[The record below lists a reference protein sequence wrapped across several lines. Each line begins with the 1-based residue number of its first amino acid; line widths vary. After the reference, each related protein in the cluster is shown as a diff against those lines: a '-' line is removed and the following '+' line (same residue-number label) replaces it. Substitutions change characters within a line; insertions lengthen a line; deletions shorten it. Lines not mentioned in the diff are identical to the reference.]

1 MYNQFLV
8 FLIYKFKVVIMNKK
22 FLSAVLFGALMV
34 TSTGTFVSCKDYDD
48 DIDQINNK
56 LSGVEATI
64 ADLQKKIGD
73 GAYVKSITQAADGFT
88 VTMSDGSSTTI
99 TGIKG
104 DAGQDGKDG
113 AEWTIV
119 DGYWACNGEK
129 TDVKAVGTDGKD
141 GQKEVEKRADGWYLW
156 NGTDYEKVT
165 VDAPAT
171 AGVPYYQIDPK
182 DENYAI
188 MYIYDATGKNEQ
200 AIRLPLNEGLV
211 QLYVRNYISALDI
224 NFAKAKSDIKWDG
237 KKAAPKKGEYIITQS
252 FDSLMVQVN
261 PTNYDLA
268 SIKELSL
275 MTSQNVKVP
284 VTLSAPVAFKG
295 ILSEATSRAVS
306 EGGLYKIAVTPD
318 AITEENVKLYGNTN
332 SYAKPYVSLV
342 ANDKVRSTYET
353 AFSLNEVK
361 TSQTLKFGIYD
372 ENGSFINGSFTGNIK
387 TKAEEPLTIVTDV
400 PKYLYDAYLTVADD
414 YKADSIRYGLVTDK
428 TMTIQS
434 NEKAQGYIKFIVHYM
449 DTYGT
454 VYPTEAQIKAENE
467 PYVWVWFGEEYE
479 DETISSIA
487 STSHTAIAYDAKNP
501 DAQSMLVDFSKYFEG
516 MSASDRILWNSDN
529 GANFSWRNNS
539 VVNVKWTYTDRNG
552 RTQEKIVS
560 DLIEYYQ
567 MADKDGKLLGKF
579 NINYYNFTAED
590 KAKFAKLFVK
600 FKQNYGSQLFEFGN
614 GQLVFSINI
623 TDNDKKV
630 NQTIEIPFE
639 IKNPTADEQKKHY
652 SFNSHYYS
660 NGVFS
665 VIDATEV
672 DMNQMITAD
681 ADCGMDFSDMKVA
694 EDSKGYINISNSSI
708 VNLTSEG
715 KKGTAYSVEGIV
727 LKYLNRPIELD
738 AVKVKFV
745 TSKEFSITA
754 ANAPSFQS
762 GKVESKTI
770 LYKKEATDKDKK
782 ESFYKVVDALGEFV
796 DVANVQSIKIVEFVS
811 PKNGEG
817 QDLLNTPTIATDGS
831 YTMTVKSTGAKATV
845 DSTVTIKVQA
855 EVNGKTY
862 DGEVTVTIKK
872 FPTAE

>member
-1 MYNQFLV
+1 
-8 FLIYKFKVVIMNKK
+8 MNKK
-22 FLSAVLFGALMV
+22 FLSAVLFGALMA

-56 LSGVEATI
+56 LSSVEATI

-88 VTMSDGSSTTI
+88 VTMSDGSTTTI

-211 QLYVRNYISALDI
+211 QLYVRNNISYLNI

-318 AITEENVKLYGNTN
+318 AITEENVKLYSRTN
-332 SYAKPYVSLV
+332 SYDKPYVSLV

-353 AFSLNEVK
+353 AFSLNEIK
-361 TSQTLKFGIYD
+361 TSQFLQFGIYN
-372 ENGSFINGSFTGNIK
+372 ENGSFVTNNIK
-387 TKAEEPLTIVTDV
+387 TKAEEPLTIVTNS
-400 PKYLYDAYLTVADD
+400 PEYLYDAYLTVADD

-434 NEKAQGYIKFIVHYM
+434 NEKAQGGIKFIVHYM

-529 GANFSWRNNS
+529 GARFSWLNNS
-539 VVNVKWTYTDRNG
+539 TVYVKWTYTDRNG
-552 RTQEKIVS
+552 RTQIQNVS

-579 NINYYNFTAED
+579 NNNSYNCTAED

-600 FKQNYGSQLFEFGN
+600 FTQNYGNQLSEFGN

-623 TDNDKKV
+623 IDNDKKV
-630 NQTIEIPFE
+630 NQIIEIPFE

-672 DMNQMITAD
+672 DMRQMITAD
-681 ADCGMDFSDMKVA
+681 ADCNMYFGDMKVA
-694 EDSKGYINISNSSI
+694 EDSEDYIKINNYA
-708 VNLTSEG
+708 VQLTNKG

-727 LKYLNRPIELD
+727 LNYLNRPIELD

-770 LYKKEATDKDKK
+770 LYQEKATDKDKK

-796 DVANVQSIKIVEFVS
+796 DAANVQSIKIVKFVS

-817 QDLLNTPTIATDGS
+817 QNLLNTPTIDDDS
-831 YTMTVKSTGAKATV
+831 YTMTVTSTGAKATV

>member
-1 MYNQFLV
+1 
-8 FLIYKFKVVIMNKK
+8 MNKK
-22 FLSAVLFGALMV
+22 FLSAVLFGALMA

-56 LSGVEATI
+56 LSSVEATI

-88 VTMSDGSSTTI
+88 VTMSDGSTTTI

-211 QLYVRNYISALDI
+211 QLYVRNNISYLNI

-318 AITEENVKLYGNTN
+318 AITEENVKLYSRTN
-332 SYAKPYVSLV
+332 SYDKPYVSLV

-353 AFSLNEVK
+353 AFSLNEIK
-361 TSQTLKFGIYD
+361 TSQFLQFGIYN
-372 ENGSFINGSFTGNIK
+372 ENGSFVTNNIK
-387 TKAEEPLTIVTDV
+387 TKAEEPLTIVTNS
-400 PKYLYDAYLTVADD
+400 PEYLYDAYLTVADD

-434 NEKAQGYIKFIVHYM
+434 NEKAQGGIKFIVHYM

-529 GANFSWRNNS
+529 GARFSWLNNS
-539 VVNVKWTYTDRNG
+539 TVYVKWTYTDRNG
-552 RTQEKIVS
+552 RTQKQNVS

-579 NINYYNFTAED
+579 NNNSYNCTAED

-600 FKQNYGSQLFEFGN
+600 FTQNYGNQLFEFGN

-623 TDNDKKV
+623 IDNDKKV
-630 NQTIEIPFE
+630 NQIIEIPFE

-672 DMNQMITAD
+672 DMRQMITAD
-681 ADCGMDFSDMKVA
+681 ADCNMYFGDMKVA
-694 EDSKGYINISNSSI
+694 EDSEDYIKINNYA
-708 VNLTSEG
+708 VQLTNKG

-727 LKYLNRPIELD
+727 LNYLNRPIELD

-770 LYKKEATDKDKK
+770 LYQEKATDKDKK

-796 DVANVQSIKIVEFVS
+796 DAANVQSIKIVKFVS

-817 QDLLNTPTIATDGS
+817 QNLLNTPTIDDDS
-831 YTMTVKSTGAKATV
+831 YTMTVTSTGAKATV

>member
-1 MYNQFLV
+1 
-8 FLIYKFKVVIMNKK
+8 
-22 FLSAVLFGALMV
+22 
-34 TSTGTFVSCKDYDD
+34 
-48 DIDQINNK
+48 
-56 LSGVEATI
+56 
-64 ADLQKKIGD
+64 
-73 GAYVKSITQAADGFT
+73 
-88 VTMSDGSSTTI
+88 MSDGSSTTI

-579 NINYYNFTAED
+579 NNNYYNFTAED

>member
-1 MYNQFLV
+1 
-8 FLIYKFKVVIMNKK
+8 MNKK

-372 ENGSFINGSFTGNIK
+372 ENGSFINGSFINGSFTGNIK

-579 NINYYNFTAED
+579 NNNYYNFTAED

>member
-1 MYNQFLV
+1 
-8 FLIYKFKVVIMNKK
+8 MNKK
-22 FLSAVLFGALMV
+22 FLSAVLFGALMA

-56 LSGVEATI
+56 LSSVEATI

-88 VTMSDGSSTTI
+88 VTMSDGSTTTI

-211 QLYVRNYISALDI
+211 QLYVRNNISYLNI

-318 AITEENVKLYGNTN
+318 AITEENVKLYSKTN
-332 SYAKPYVSLV
+332 SYDKPYVSLV

-353 AFSLNEVK
+353 AFSLNEIK
-361 TSQTLKFGIYD
+361 TSQFLQFGIYN
-372 ENGSFINGSFTGNIK
+372 ENGSFVKNNIK
-387 TKAEEPLTIVTDV
+387 TKAEEPLTIVTNS
-400 PKYLYDAYLTVADD
+400 PEYLYDAYLTVADD

-434 NEKAQGYIKFIVHYM
+434 NEKAQGGIKFIVHYM

-529 GANFSWRNNS
+529 GARFSWLNDS
-539 VVNVKWTYTDRNG
+539 TVYVEWTYTDRNG
-552 RTQEKIVS
+552 RTKKQNVS

-579 NINYYNFTAED
+579 NNNSYNCTAED

-600 FKQNYGSQLFEFGN
+600 FTQNYGNQLSEFGN

-630 NQTIEIPFE
+630 NQIIEIPFE

-672 DMNQMITAD
+672 DMRQMITAD
-681 ADCGMDFSDMKVA
+681 ADCNMYFGDMKVA
-694 EDSKGYINISNSSI
+694 EDSEDYIKINNYA
-708 VNLTSEG
+708 VQLTNKG

-727 LKYLNRPIELD
+727 LNYLNRPIELD

-770 LYKKEATDKDKK
+770 LYQEKATDKDKK

-796 DVANVQSIKIVEFVS
+796 DAANVQSIKIVKFVS

-817 QDLLNTPTIATDGS
+817 QNLLNTPTIDDDS
-831 YTMTVKSTGAKATV
+831 YTMTVTSTGAKATV

>member
-1 MYNQFLV
+1 
-8 FLIYKFKVVIMNKK
+8 
-22 FLSAVLFGALMV
+22 
-34 TSTGTFVSCKDYDD
+34 
-48 DIDQINNK
+48 
-56 LSGVEATI
+56 
-64 ADLQKKIGD
+64 
-73 GAYVKSITQAADGFT
+73 
-88 VTMSDGSSTTI
+88 
-99 TGIKG
+99 
-104 DAGQDGKDG
+104 
-113 AEWTIV
+113 
-119 DGYWACNGEK
+119 
-129 TDVKAVGTDGKD
+129 
-141 GQKEVEKRADGWYLW
+141 
-156 NGTDYEKVT
+156 
-165 VDAPAT
+165 
-171 AGVPYYQIDPK
+171 
-182 DENYAI
+182 
-188 MYIYDATGKNEQ
+188 
-200 AIRLPLNEGLV
+200 
-211 QLYVRNYISALDI
+211 
-224 NFAKAKSDIKWDG
+224 
-237 KKAAPKKGEYIITQS
+237 
-252 FDSLMVQVN
+252 MVQVN

-579 NINYYNFTAED
+579 NNNYYNFTAED

>member
-1 MYNQFLV
+1 
-8 FLIYKFKVVIMNKK
+8 MNKK

-88 VTMSDGSSTTI
+88 VTMIDGSSTTI

-372 ENGSFINGSFTGNIK
+372 ENGFFINGSFTGNIK

-579 NINYYNFTAED
+579 NNNYYNFTAED

>member
-1 MYNQFLV
+1 
-8 FLIYKFKVVIMNKK
+8 MNKK
-22 FLSAVLFGALMV
+22 FLSAVLFGALMA

-56 LSGVEATI
+56 LSSVEATI

-88 VTMSDGSSTTI
+88 VTMSDGSTTTI

-211 QLYVRNYISALDI
+211 QLYVRNNISYLNI

-318 AITEENVKLYGNTN
+318 AITEENVKLYSRTN
-332 SYAKPYVSLV
+332 SYDKPYVSLV

-353 AFSLNEVK
+353 AFSLNEIK
-361 TSQTLKFGIYD
+361 TSQFLQFGIYN
-372 ENGSFINGSFTGNIK
+372 ENGSFVTNNIK
-387 TKAEEPLTIVTDV
+387 TKAEEPLTIVTNS
-400 PKYLYDAYLTVADD
+400 PEYLYDAYLTVADD

-434 NEKAQGYIKFIVHYM
+434 NEKAQGGIKFIVHYM

-529 GANFSWRNNS
+529 GARFSWLNNS
-539 VVNVKWTYTDRNG
+539 TVYVKWTYTDRNG
-552 RTQEKIVS
+552 RTQKQNVS

-579 NINYYNFTAED
+579 NNNSYNCTAED

-600 FKQNYGSQLFEFGN
+600 FTQNYGNQLSEFGN

-623 TDNDKKV
+623 IDNDKKV
-630 NQTIEIPFE
+630 NQIIEIPFE

-672 DMNQMITAD
+672 DMRQMITAD
-681 ADCGMDFSDMKVA
+681 ADCNMYFGDMKVA
-694 EDSKGYINISNSSI
+694 EDSEDYIKINNYA
-708 VNLTSEG
+708 VQLTNKG

-727 LKYLNRPIELD
+727 LNYLNRPIELD

-770 LYKKEATDKDKK
+770 LYQEKATDKDKK

-796 DVANVQSIKIVEFVS
+796 DAANVQSIKIVKFVS

-817 QDLLNTPTIATDGS
+817 QNLLNTPTIDDDS
-831 YTMTVKSTGAKATV
+831 YTMTVTSTGAKATV

>member
-1 MYNQFLV
+1 
-8 FLIYKFKVVIMNKK
+8 
-22 FLSAVLFGALMV
+22 MV

-372 ENGSFINGSFTGNIK
+372 ENGSFTGNIK

-579 NINYYNFTAED
+579 NNNYYNFTAED

>member
-1 MYNQFLV
+1 
-8 FLIYKFKVVIMNKK
+8 MNKK

-579 NINYYNFTAED
+579 NNNYYNFTAED

-681 ADCGMDFSDMKVA
+681 ADCDMDFSDMKVA

>member
-1 MYNQFLV
+1 
-8 FLIYKFKVVIMNKK
+8 MNKK

-342 ANDKVRSTYET
+342 ANDKVRSTYKT

-579 NINYYNFTAED
+579 NNNYYNFTAED

>member
-1 MYNQFLV
+1 
-8 FLIYKFKVVIMNKK
+8 MNKK
-22 FLSAVLFGALMV
+22 FLSAVLFGALMA

-56 LSGVEATI
+56 LSSVETTI

-88 VTMSDGSSTTI
+88 VTMSDGSTTTI

-211 QLYVRNYISALDI
+211 QLYVRNNISCLNI

-318 AITEENVKLYGNTN
+318 AITEENVKLYSKTN
-332 SYAKPYVSLV
+332 SYDKPYVSLV

-353 AFSLNEVK
+353 AFSLNEIK
-361 TSQTLKFGIYD
+361 TSQFLQFGIYN
-372 ENGSFINGSFTGNIK
+372 ENGSFVKNNIK
-387 TKAEEPLTIVTDV
+387 TKAEEPLTIVTNS
-400 PKYLYDAYLTVADD
+400 PEYLYDAYLTVADD

-434 NEKAQGYIKFIVHYM
+434 NEKAQGGIKFIVHYM

-479 DETISSIA
+479 TTISSIA

-529 GANFSWRNNS
+529 GARFSWLNNS
-539 VVNVKWTYTDRNG
+539 TVYVEWTYTDRNG
-552 RTQEKIVS
+552 RIQKQNVS

-579 NINYYNFTAED
+579 NNNSYNCTAED

-600 FKQNYGSQLFEFGN
+600 FTQNYGNQLSEFGN

-630 NQTIEIPFE
+630 NQIIEIPFE

-672 DMNQMITAD
+672 DMRQMITAD
-681 ADCGMDFSDMKVA
+681 ADCNMYFGDMKVA
-694 EDSKGYINISNSSI
+694 EDSEDYIKINNYA
-708 VNLTSEG
+708 VQLTNKG

-727 LKYLNRPIELD
+727 LNYLNRPIELD

-770 LYKKEATDKDKK
+770 LYQEKATDKDKK

-796 DVANVQSIKIVEFVS
+796 DAANVQSIKIVKFVS

-817 QDLLNTPTIATDGS
+817 QNLLNTPTIDDDS
-831 YTMTVKSTGAKATV
+831 YTMTVTSTGAKATV

>member
-1 MYNQFLV
+1 
-8 FLIYKFKVVIMNKK
+8 MNKK

-516 MSASDRILWNSDN
+516 MSANDRILWNSDN

-579 NINYYNFTAED
+579 NNNYYNFTAED

>member
-1 MYNQFLV
+1 
-8 FLIYKFKVVIMNKK
+8 MNKK

-372 ENGSFINGSFTGNIK
+372 ENGSFINGSLTGNIK

-579 NINYYNFTAED
+579 NNNYYNFTAED

>member
-8 FLIYKFKVVIMNKK
+8 FLIYKFKVFIMNKK

-372 ENGSFINGSFTGNIK
+372 ENGSFTGNIK

-579 NINYYNFTAED
+579 NNNYYNFTAED

>member
-1 MYNQFLV
+1 
-8 FLIYKFKVVIMNKK
+8 MNKK
-22 FLSAVLFGALMV
+22 FLSAVLFGALMA

-56 LSGVEATI
+56 LSSVETTI

-88 VTMSDGSSTTI
+88 VTMSDGSTTTI

-211 QLYVRNYISALDI
+211 QLYVRNNISYLNI

-318 AITEENVKLYGNTN
+318 AITEENVKLYSKTN
-332 SYAKPYVSLV
+332 SYDKPYVSLV

-353 AFSLNEVK
+353 AFSLNEIK
-361 TSQTLKFGIYD
+361 TSQFLQFGIYN
-372 ENGSFINGSFTGNIK
+372 ENGSFVKNNIK
-387 TKAEEPLTIVTDV
+387 TKAEEPLTIVTNS
-400 PKYLYDAYLTVADD
+400 PEYLYDAYLTVADD

-434 NEKAQGYIKFIVHYM
+434 NEKAQGGIKFIVHYM

-529 GANFSWRNNS
+529 GARFSWLNNS
-539 VVNVKWTYTDRNG
+539 TVYVEWTYTDRNG
-552 RTQEKIVS
+552 RTQKQNVS

-579 NINYYNFTAED
+579 NNNSYNCTAED

-600 FKQNYGSQLFEFGN
+600 FTQNYGNQLSEFGN

-623 TDNDKKV
+623 KDNDKKV
-630 NQTIEIPFE
+630 NQIIEIPFE

-672 DMNQMITAD
+672 DMRQMITAD
-681 ADCGMDFSDMKVA
+681 ADCNMYFGDMKVA
-694 EDSKGYINISNSSI
+694 EDSEDYIKINNYA
-708 VNLTSEG
+708 VQLTNKG

-727 LKYLNRPIELD
+727 LNYLNRPIELD

-770 LYKKEATDKDKK
+770 LYQEKATDKDKK

-796 DVANVQSIKIVEFVS
+796 DAANVQSIKIVKFVS

-817 QDLLNTPTIATDGS
+817 QNLLNTPTIDDDS
-831 YTMTVKSTGAKATV
+831 YTMTVTSTGAKATV

>member
-1 MYNQFLV
+1 M
-8 FLIYKFKVVIMNKK
+8 
-22 FLSAVLFGALMV
+22 AP
-34 TSTGTFVSCKDYDD
+34 
-48 DIDQINNK
+48 
-56 LSGVEATI
+56 
-64 ADLQKKIGD
+64 
-73 GAYVKSITQAADGFT
+73 
-88 VTMSDGSSTTI
+88 
-99 TGIKG
+99 
-104 DAGQDGKDG
+104 
-113 AEWTIV
+113 
-119 DGYWACNGEK
+119 
-129 TDVKAVGTDGKD
+129 
-141 GQKEVEKRADGWYLW
+141 
-156 NGTDYEKVT
+156 DYEKVT

-579 NINYYNFTAED
+579 NNNYYNFTAED

>member
-1 MYNQFLV
+1 
-8 FLIYKFKVVIMNKK
+8 MNKK

-372 ENGSFINGSFTGNIK
+372 ENGSFINGSFTGNMK

-579 NINYYNFTAED
+579 NNNYYNFTAED

>member
-1 MYNQFLV
+1 M
-8 FLIYKFKVVIMNKK
+8 
-22 FLSAVLFGALMV
+22 
-34 TSTGTFVSCKDYDD
+34 SCKDYDD

-579 NINYYNFTAED
+579 NNNYYNFTAED

>member
-1 MYNQFLV
+1 MKQFLLSHPP
-8 FLIYKFKVVIMNKK
+8 LI
-22 FLSAVLFGALMV
+22 L
-34 TSTGTFVSCKDYDD
+34 
-48 DIDQINNK
+48 
-56 LSGVEATI
+56 
-64 ADLQKKIGD
+64 
-73 GAYVKSITQAADGFT
+73 
-88 VTMSDGSSTTI
+88 
-99 TGIKG
+99 
-104 DAGQDGKDG
+104 
-113 AEWTIV
+113 
-119 DGYWACNGEK
+119 
-129 TDVKAVGTDGKD
+129 
-141 GQKEVEKRADGWYLW
+141 
-156 NGTDYEKVT
+156 
-165 VDAPAT
+165 
-171 AGVPYYQIDPK
+171 
-182 DENYAI
+182 
-188 MYIYDATGKNEQ
+188 
-200 AIRLPLNEGLV
+200 
-211 QLYVRNYISALDI
+211 
-224 NFAKAKSDIKWDG
+224 
-237 KKAAPKKGEYIITQS
+237 
-252 FDSLMVQVN
+252 
-261 PTNYDLA
+261 
-268 SIKELSL
+268 
-275 MTSQNVKVP
+275 
-284 VTLSAPVAFKG
+284 
-295 ILSEATSRAVS
+295 
-306 EGGLYKIAVTPD
+306 
-318 AITEENVKLYGNTN
+318 
-332 SYAKPYVSLV
+332 
-342 ANDKVRSTYET
+342 
-353 AFSLNEVK
+353 
-361 TSQTLKFGIYD
+361 
-372 ENGSFINGSFTGNIK
+372 
-387 TKAEEPLTIVTDV
+387 
-400 PKYLYDAYLTVADD
+400 
-414 YKADSIRYGLVTDK
+414 
-428 TMTIQS
+428 
-434 NEKAQGYIKFIVHYM
+434 
-449 DTYGT
+449 
-454 VYPTEAQIKAENE
+454 
-467 PYVWVWFGEEYE
+467 
-479 DETISSIA
+479 
-487 STSHTAIAYDAKNP
+487 AIAYDAKNP

-579 NINYYNFTAED
+579 NNNYYNFTAED

>member
-1 MYNQFLV
+1 
-8 FLIYKFKVVIMNKK
+8 MNKK

-88 VTMSDGSSTTI
+88 VTMSDGSTTTI

-211 QLYVRNYISALDI
+211 QLSILNSINSLNI

-237 KKAAPKKGEYIITQS
+237 KKVAPKKGEYIITQS

-295 ILSEATSRAVS
+295 ILNNATLSRAVS
-306 EGGLYKIAVTPD
+306 ENGLYKIAVTSD
-318 AITEENVKLYGNTN
+318 AITEENVKLYDSQNYN
-332 SYAKPYVSLV
+332 NKPKVSLV
-342 ANDKVRSTYET
+342 ANDKVRSTYTT

-361 TSQTLKFGIYD
+361 TSQTLSFGIYN
-372 ENGSFINGSFTGNIK
+372 EQGNFISSGIK
-387 TKAEEPLTIVTDV
+387 TKAEEPLTIVTSR
-400 PKYLYDAYLTVADD
+400 PEYLYDAYLTVADD

-434 NEKAQGYIKFIVHYM
+434 NEKAQGRIKFIVHYM

-454 VYPTEAQIKAENE
+454 VYPTEAQIKAKSE
-467 PYVWVWFGEEYE
+467 PSVWVWFGEEYE

-501 DAQSMLVDFSKYFEG
+501 DAQSMLVDFSGYFEG
-516 MSASDRILWNSDN
+516 MSASDRTLWNSSN
-529 GANFSWRNNS
+529 GASLSGWTPDNVFD
-539 VVNVKWTYTDRNG
+539 VNWTYINKSNG
-552 RTQEKIVS
+552 QTIQTSINN
-560 DLIEYYQ
+560 LIDYYQ

-579 NINYYNFTAED
+579 VTRTDNYGNNYVVYEYTQED

-600 FKQNYGSQLFEFGN
+600 FEQNYGNQLSEFGN

-660 NGVFS
+660 DGVFS

-672 DMNQMITAD
+672 DMSQMITAND
-681 ADCGMDFSDMKVA
+681 NCCSMNFNEMKVA
-694 EDSKGYINISNSSI
+694 EDSEGYINISNFSI

-727 LKYLNRPIELD
+727 LNYLGRPIELD

-762 GKVESKTI
+762 GKIESKTI
-770 LYKKEATDKDKK
+770 LYQEKATDKDKK

-796 DVANVQSIKIVEFVS
+796 DAVDVQSIKIVEFVS

-817 QDLLNTPTIATDGS
+817 QNLLETPTIATD

>member
-1 MYNQFLV
+1 
-8 FLIYKFKVVIMNKK
+8 MNKK
-22 FLSAVLFGALMV
+22 FLSAVLFGALMA

-56 LSGVEATI
+56 LSSVETTI

-88 VTMSDGSSTTI
+88 VTMSDGSTTTI

-211 QLYVRNYISALDI
+211 QLYVRNNISYLNI

-318 AITEENVKLYGNTN
+318 AITEENVKLYSKTN
-332 SYAKPYVSLV
+332 SYDKPYVSLV

-353 AFSLNEVK
+353 AFSLNEIK
-361 TSQTLKFGIYD
+361 TSQFLQFGIYN
-372 ENGSFINGSFTGNIK
+372 ENGSFVKNNIK
-387 TKAEEPLTIVTDV
+387 TKAEEPLTIVTNS
-400 PKYLYDAYLTVADD
+400 PEYLYDAYLTVADD

-434 NEKAQGYIKFIVHYM
+434 NEKAQGGIKFIVHYM

-479 DETISSIA
+479 TISSTIA
-487 STSHTAIAYDAKNP
+487 FTSHTAIAYDAKNP

-529 GANFSWRNNS
+529 GARFSWLNNS
-539 VVNVKWTYTDRNG
+539 TVYVEWTYTDRNG
-552 RTQEKIVS
+552 RTQKQNVS

-579 NINYYNFTAED
+579 NNNSYNCTAED

-600 FKQNYGSQLFEFGN
+600 FTQNYGNQLSEFGN

-630 NQTIEIPFE
+630 NQIIEIPFE

-672 DMNQMITAD
+672 DMRQMITAD
-681 ADCGMDFSDMKVA
+681 ADCNMYFGDMKVA
-694 EDSKGYINISNSSI
+694 EDSEDYIKINNYA
-708 VNLTSEG
+708 VQFTNKG

-727 LKYLNRPIELD
+727 LNYLNRPIELD

-770 LYKKEATDKDKK
+770 LYQEKATDKDKK

-796 DVANVQSIKIVEFVS
+796 DAANVQSIKIMKFVS

-817 QDLLNTPTIATDGS
+817 QNLLNTPTIDDDS
-831 YTMTVKSTGAKATV
+831 YTMTVTSTGAKATV

>member
-1 MYNQFLV
+1 M
-8 FLIYKFKVVIMNKK
+8 
-22 FLSAVLFGALMV
+22 
-34 TSTGTFVSCKDYDD
+34 
-48 DIDQINNK
+48 
-56 LSGVEATI
+56 
-64 ADLQKKIGD
+64 
-73 GAYVKSITQAADGFT
+73 
-88 VTMSDGSSTTI
+88 
-99 TGIKG
+99 
-104 DAGQDGKDG
+104 
-113 AEWTIV
+113 
-119 DGYWACNGEK
+119 
-129 TDVKAVGTDGKD
+129 
-141 GQKEVEKRADGWYLW
+141 
-156 NGTDYEKVT
+156 
-165 VDAPAT
+165 
-171 AGVPYYQIDPK
+171 
-182 DENYAI
+182 
-188 MYIYDATGKNEQ
+188 
-200 AIRLPLNEGLV
+200 
-211 QLYVRNYISALDI
+211 
-224 NFAKAKSDIKWDG
+224 
-237 KKAAPKKGEYIITQS
+237 
-252 FDSLMVQVN
+252 
-261 PTNYDLA
+261 
-268 SIKELSL
+268 
-275 MTSQNVKVP
+275 
-284 VTLSAPVAFKG
+284 
-295 ILSEATSRAVS
+295 
-306 EGGLYKIAVTPD
+306 
-318 AITEENVKLYGNTN
+318 YGNTN

-579 NINYYNFTAED
+579 NNNYYNFTAED

>member
-1 MYNQFLV
+1 
-8 FLIYKFKVVIMNKK
+8 MNKK

-487 STSHTAIAYDAKNP
+487 STSHTCYCI
-501 DAQSMLVDFSKYFEG
+501 
-516 MSASDRILWNSDN
+516 R
-529 GANFSWRNNS
+529 
-539 VVNVKWTYTDRNG
+539 
-552 RTQEKIVS
+552 
-560 DLIEYYQ
+560 
-567 MADKDGKLLGKF
+567 
-579 NINYYNFTAED
+579 
-590 KAKFAKLFVK
+590 
-600 FKQNYGSQLFEFGN
+600 
-614 GQLVFSINI
+614 
-623 TDNDKKV
+623 
-630 NQTIEIPFE
+630 
-639 IKNPTADEQKKHY
+639 
-652 SFNSHYYS
+652 
-660 NGVFS
+660 
-665 VIDATEV
+665 
-672 DMNQMITAD
+672 
-681 ADCGMDFSDMKVA
+681 C
-694 EDSKGYINISNSSI
+694 
-708 VNLTSEG
+708 
-715 KKGTAYSVEGIV
+715 
-727 LKYLNRPIELD
+727 
-738 AVKVKFV
+738 
-745 TSKEFSITA
+745 
-754 ANAPSFQS
+754 
-762 GKVESKTI
+762 
-770 LYKKEATDKDKK
+770 
-782 ESFYKVVDALGEFV
+782 
-796 DVANVQSIKIVEFVS
+796 
-811 PKNGEG
+811 
-817 QDLLNTPTIATDGS
+817 
-831 YTMTVKSTGAKATV
+831 
-845 DSTVTIKVQA
+845 
-855 EVNGKTY
+855 
-862 DGEVTVTIKK
+862 
-872 FPTAE
+872 

>member
-1 MYNQFLV
+1 
-8 FLIYKFKVVIMNKK
+8 MNKK

-414 YKADSIRYGLVTDK
+414 YKADSIRYGLVTDT

-579 NINYYNFTAED
+579 NNNYYNFTAED

>member
-1 MYNQFLV
+1 
-8 FLIYKFKVVIMNKK
+8 MNKK

-579 NINYYNFTAED
+579 NNNYYNFTAED

-762 GKVESKTI
+762 GKVEIKTI

>member
-1 MYNQFLV
+1 
-8 FLIYKFKVVIMNKK
+8 MNKK
-22 FLSAVLFGALMV
+22 FLSAVLFGALMA

-56 LSGVEATI
+56 LSSVEATI

-88 VTMSDGSSTTI
+88 VTMSDGSTTTI

-188 MYIYDATGKNEQ
+188 MYIYDTTGKNEQ

-211 QLYVRNYISALDI
+211 QLYVRNNISYLNI

-318 AITEENVKLYGNTN
+318 AITEENVKLYSKTN
-332 SYAKPYVSLV
+332 SYDKPYVSLV

-353 AFSLNEVK
+353 AFSLNEIK
-361 TSQTLKFGIYD
+361 TSQFLRFGIYN
-372 ENGSFINGSFTGNIK
+372 ENGSFVTNNIK
-387 TKAEEPLTIVTDV
+387 TKAEEPLTIVTNS
-400 PKYLYDAYLTVADD
+400 PEYLYDAYLTVADD

-434 NEKAQGYIKFIVHYM
+434 NEKAQGAIKFIVHYM

-529 GANFSWRNNS
+529 GARFSWLNNS
-539 VVNVKWTYTDRNG
+539 TVYVKWTYTDRNG
-552 RTQEKIVS
+552 RTQEQNVS

-579 NINYYNFTAED
+579 NNNFYNCTAED

-600 FKQNYGSQLFEFGN
+600 FTQNYGNQLSEFGN

-623 TDNDKKV
+623 RDNDKKV
-630 NQTIEIPFE
+630 NQIIEIPFE

-672 DMNQMITAD
+672 DMRQMITAD
-681 ADCGMDFSDMKVA
+681 ADCNMYFGDMKVA
-694 EDSKGYINISNSSI
+694 EDSEDYIKINNYA
-708 VNLTSEG
+708 VQLTNKG

-727 LKYLNRPIELD
+727 LNYLNRPIELD

-770 LYKKEATDKDKK
+770 LYQEKATDKDKK

-796 DVANVQSIKIVEFVS
+796 DAANVQSIKIVKFVS

-817 QDLLNTPTIATDGS
+817 QNLLNTPTIDDDS
-831 YTMTVKSTGAKATV
+831 YTMTVTSTGAKATV

>member
-1 MYNQFLV
+1 
-8 FLIYKFKVVIMNKK
+8 MNKK

-579 NINYYNFTAED
+579 NNNYYNFTAED

-681 ADCGMDFSDMKVA
+681 ADCGGMDFSDMKVA

>member
-1 MYNQFLV
+1 
-8 FLIYKFKVVIMNKK
+8 MNKK
-22 FLSAVLFGALMV
+22 FLSAVLFGALMA

-56 LSGVEATI
+56 LSSVETTI

-88 VTMSDGSSTTI
+88 VTMSDGSTTTI

-211 QLYVRNYISALDI
+211 QLYVRNNISYLNI

-318 AITEENVKLYGNTN
+318 AITEENVKLYSKTN
-332 SYAKPYVSLV
+332 SYDKPYVSLV

-353 AFSLNEVK
+353 AFSLNEIK
-361 TSQTLKFGIYD
+361 TSQFLQFGIYN
-372 ENGSFINGSFTGNIK
+372 ENGSFVKNNIK
-387 TKAEEPLTIVTDV
+387 TKAEEPLTIVTNS
-400 PKYLYDAYLTVADD
+400 PEYLYDAYLTVADD

-434 NEKAQGYIKFIVHYM
+434 NEKAQGGIKFIVHYM

-529 GANFSWRNNS
+529 GARFSWLNNS
-539 VVNVKWTYTDRNG
+539 TVYVEWTYTDRNG
-552 RTQEKIVS
+552 RTQKQNVS

-579 NINYYNFTAED
+579 NNNSYNCTAED

-600 FKQNYGSQLFEFGN
+600 FTQNYGNQLSEFGN

-630 NQTIEIPFE
+630 NQIIEIPFE

-672 DMNQMITAD
+672 DMRQMITAD
-681 ADCGMDFSDMKVA
+681 ADCNMYFGDMKVA
-694 EDSKGYINISNSSI
+694 EDSEDYIKINNYA
-708 VNLTSEG
+708 VQLTNKG

-727 LKYLNRPIELD
+727 LNYLNRPIELD

-770 LYKKEATDKDKK
+770 LYQEKATDKDKK
-782 ESFYKVVDALGEFV
+782 ESFYKVVDAWGEFV
-796 DVANVQSIKIVEFVS
+796 DAANVQSIKIVKFVS

-817 QDLLNTPTIATDGS
+817 QNLLNTPTIDDDS
-831 YTMTVKSTGAKATV
+831 YTMTVTSTGAKATV

>member
-1 MYNQFLV
+1 
-8 FLIYKFKVVIMNKK
+8 MNKK

-579 NINYYNFTAED
+579 NNNYYNFTAED

-630 NQTIEIPFE
+630 QTIEIPFE

>member
-1 MYNQFLV
+1 
-8 FLIYKFKVVIMNKK
+8 MNKK
-22 FLSAVLFGALMV
+22 FLSAVLFGALMA

-56 LSGVEATI
+56 LSSVETTI

-88 VTMSDGSSTTI
+88 VTMSDGSTTTI

-211 QLYVRNYISALDI
+211 QLYVRNNISYLNI

-318 AITEENVKLYGNTN
+318 AITEENVKLYSKTN
-332 SYAKPYVSLV
+332 SYDKPYVSLV

-353 AFSLNEVK
+353 AFSLNEIK
-361 TSQTLKFGIYD
+361 TSQFLQFGIYN
-372 ENGSFINGSFTGNIK
+372 ENGSFVKDNIK
-387 TKAEEPLTIVTDV
+387 TKAEEPLTIVTNS
-400 PKYLYDAYLTVADD
+400 PEYLYDAYLTVADD

-434 NEKAQGYIKFIVHYM
+434 NEKAQGGIKFIVHYM

-529 GANFSWRNNS
+529 GARFSWLNNS
-539 VVNVKWTYTDRNG
+539 RVYVEWTYTDRNG
-552 RTQEKIVS
+552 RTQKQYVS

-579 NINYYNFTAED
+579 NNNSYNCTAED

-600 FKQNYGSQLFEFGN
+600 FTQNYGNQLSEFGN

-630 NQTIEIPFE
+630 NQIIEIPFE

-672 DMNQMITAD
+672 DMRQMITAD
-681 ADCGMDFSDMKVA
+681 ADCNMYFGDMKVA
-694 EDSKGYINISNSSI
+694 EDSEDYIKINNYA
-708 VNLTSEG
+708 VQLTNKG

-727 LKYLNRPIELD
+727 LNYLNRPIELD

-770 LYKKEATDKDKK
+770 LYQEKATDKDKK

-796 DVANVQSIKIVEFVS
+796 DAANVQSIKIVKFVS

-817 QDLLNTPTIATDGS
+817 QNLLNTPTIDDDS
-831 YTMTVKSTGAKATV
+831 YTMTVTSTGAKATV

>member
-1 MYNQFLV
+1 
-8 FLIYKFKVVIMNKK
+8 MNKK
-22 FLSAVLFGALMV
+22 FLSAVLFGALMA

-56 LSGVEATI
+56 LSSVEATI

-88 VTMSDGSSTTI
+88 VTMSDGSTTTI

-188 MYIYDATGKNEQ
+188 MYIYDTTGKNEQ

-211 QLYVRNYISALDI
+211 QLYVRNNISYLNI

-318 AITEENVKLYGNTN
+318 AITEENVKLYSKTN
-332 SYAKPYVSLV
+332 SYDKPYVSLV

-353 AFSLNEVK
+353 AFSLNEIK
-361 TSQTLKFGIYD
+361 TSQFLQFGIYN
-372 ENGSFINGSFTGNIK
+372 ENGSFVTNNIK
-387 TKAEEPLTIVTDV
+387 TKAEEPLTIVTNS
-400 PKYLYDAYLTVADD
+400 PEYLYDAYLTVADD

-434 NEKAQGYIKFIVHYM
+434 NEKAQGGIKFIVHYM

-529 GANFSWRNNS
+529 GARFSWLNNS
-539 VVNVKWTYTDRNG
+539 TVYVKWTYTDRNG
-552 RTQEKIVS
+552 RTQEQNVS

-579 NINYYNFTAED
+579 NNNSYNCTAED

-600 FKQNYGSQLFEFGN
+600 FTQNYGNQLSEFGN

-623 TDNDKKV
+623 RDNDKKV
-630 NQTIEIPFE
+630 NQIIEIPFE

-672 DMNQMITAD
+672 DMRQMITAD
-681 ADCGMDFSDMKVA
+681 ADCNMYFGDMKVA
-694 EDSKGYINISNSSI
+694 EDSEDYIKINNYA
-708 VNLTSEG
+708 VQLTNKG

-727 LKYLNRPIELD
+727 LNYLNRPIELD

-770 LYKKEATDKDKK
+770 LYQEKATDKDKK

-796 DVANVQSIKIVEFVS
+796 DAANVQSIKIVKFVS

-817 QDLLNTPTIATDGS
+817 QNLLNTPTIDDDS
-831 YTMTVKSTGAKATV
+831 YTMTVTSTGAKATV

>member
-1 MYNQFLV
+1 
-8 FLIYKFKVVIMNKK
+8 MNKK

-372 ENGSFINGSFTGNIK
+372 ENGSFINGSFTSYIK

-579 NINYYNFTAED
+579 NNNYYNFTAED

-681 ADCGMDFSDMKVA
+681 ADCDMDFSDMKVA

>member
-1 MYNQFLV
+1 
-8 FLIYKFKVVIMNKK
+8 MNKK
-22 FLSAVLFGALMV
+22 FLSAVLFGALMA

-56 LSGVEATI
+56 LSSVEATI

-88 VTMSDGSSTTI
+88 VTMSDGSTTTI

-211 QLYVRNYISALDI
+211 QLYVRNNISYLNI

-318 AITEENVKLYGNTN
+318 AITEENVKLYSKTN
-332 SYAKPYVSLV
+332 SYGKPYVSLV

-353 AFSLNEVK
+353 AFSLNEIK
-361 TSQTLKFGIYD
+361 TSQFLQFGIYN
-372 ENGSFINGSFTGNIK
+372 ENGSFVKNNIK
-387 TKAEEPLTIVTDV
+387 TKAEEPLTIVTNS
-400 PKYLYDAYLTVADD
+400 PEYLYDAYLTVADD

-434 NEKAQGYIKFIVHYM
+434 NEKAQGRIKFIVHYM
-449 DTYGT
+449 DTYGI

-529 GANFSWRNNS
+529 GARFSWLNNS
-539 VVNVKWTYTDRNG
+539 TVYVEWTYTDING
-552 RTQEKIVS
+552 GTRKQNVS

-579 NINYYNFTAED
+579 NNNSYNCTAED

-600 FKQNYGSQLFEFGN
+600 FTQNYGNQLSEFGN

-630 NQTIEIPFE
+630 NQIIEIPFE

-672 DMNQMITAD
+672 DMRQMITAD
-681 ADCGMDFSDMKVA
+681 ADCNMYFGDMKVA
-694 EDSKGYINISNSSI
+694 EDSEDYIKINNYA
-708 VNLTSEG
+708 VQLTNKG

-727 LKYLNRPIELD
+727 LNYLNRPIELD

-770 LYKKEATDKDKK
+770 LYQEKATDKDKK

-796 DVANVQSIKIVEFVS
+796 DAANVQSIKIVKFVS

-817 QDLLNTPTIATDGS
+817 QNLLNTPTIDDDS
-831 YTMTVKSTGAKATV
+831 YAMTVTSTGAKATV

>member
-1 MYNQFLV
+1 
-8 FLIYKFKVVIMNKK
+8 MNKK

-579 NINYYNFTAED
+579 NNNYYNFTAED

>member
-1 MYNQFLV
+1 
-8 FLIYKFKVVIMNKK
+8 MNKK
-22 FLSAVLFGALMV
+22 FLSAVLFGALMA

-56 LSGVEATI
+56 LSSVETTI

-88 VTMSDGSSTTI
+88 VTMSDGSTTTI

-211 QLYVRNYISALDI
+211 QLYVRNNISYLNI

-318 AITEENVKLYGNTN
+318 AITEENVKLYSKTN
-332 SYAKPYVSLV
+332 SYDKPYVSLV

-353 AFSLNEVK
+353 AFSLNEIK
-361 TSQTLKFGIYD
+361 TSQFLQFGIYN
-372 ENGSFINGSFTGNIK
+372 ENGFFVKNNIK
-387 TKAEEPLTIVTDV
+387 TKAEEPLTIVTNS
-400 PKYLYDAYLTVADD
+400 PEYLYDAYLTVADD

-434 NEKAQGYIKFIVHYM
+434 NEKAQGGIKFIVHYM

-529 GANFSWRNNS
+529 GARFSWLNNS
-539 VVNVKWTYTDRNG
+539 TVYVEWTYTDRNG
-552 RTQEKIVS
+552 RTQKQNVS

-579 NINYYNFTAED
+579 NNNSYNCTAED

-600 FKQNYGSQLFEFGN
+600 FTQNYGNQLSKFGN

-630 NQTIEIPFE
+630 NQIIEIPFE

-672 DMNQMITAD
+672 DMRQMITAD
-681 ADCGMDFSDMKVA
+681 ADCNMYFGDMKVA
-694 EDSKGYINISNSSI
+694 EDSEDYIKINNYA
-708 VNLTSEG
+708 VQLTNKG

-727 LKYLNRPIELD
+727 LNYLNRPIELD

-770 LYKKEATDKDKK
+770 LYQEKATDKDKK

-796 DVANVQSIKIVEFVS
+796 DAANVQSIKIVKFVS

-817 QDLLNTPTIATDGS
+817 QNLLNTPTIDDDS
-831 YTMTVKSTGAKATV
+831 YTMTVTSTGAKATV

>member
-1 MYNQFLV
+1 
-8 FLIYKFKVVIMNKK
+8 MNKK
-22 FLSAVLFGALMV
+22 FLTAVLFGALMA

-56 LSGVEATI
+56 LSSVEATI

-88 VTMSDGSSTTI
+88 VTMSDGSTTTI

-113 AEWTIV
+113 TEWTIV
-119 DGYWACNGEK
+119 DGYWSCNGEK

-211 QLYVRNYISALDI
+211 QLYVRNNISYLNI

-295 ILSEATSRAVS
+295 ILSGATSRAVS

-361 TSQTLKFGIYD
+361 TSYTLQFGIYN
-372 ENGSFINGSFTGNIK
+372 ENGCLNTNNIK
-387 TKAEEPLTIVTDV
+387 TKAEEPLTIVTNT
-400 PKYLYDAYLTVADD
+400 PEYLYDAYLTVADD

-434 NEKAQGYIKFIVHYM
+434 NEKAQGRIKFIVHYM

-467 PYVWVWFGEEYE
+467 PYVWVWFSEEYE

-529 GANFSWRNNS
+529 GARFSWLNNS
-539 VVNVKWTYTDRNG
+539 TVYVKWTYTDRNG
-552 RTQEKIVS
+552 RTQEQNVS

-579 NINYYNFTAED
+579 NNNSYNCTAED

-600 FKQNYGSQLFEFGN
+600 FTQNYGNQLSKFGN

-665 VIDATEV
+665 VIDATKV
-672 DMNQMITAD
+672 DMRQMITAD
-681 ADCGMDFSDMKVA
+681 ADCNMYFGDMKVA
-694 EDSKGYINISNSSI
+694 EDSEDYIEITNYA
-708 VNLTSEG
+708 VQLTNKG

-727 LKYLNRPIELD
+727 LNYLNRPIELD

-770 LYKKEATDKDKK
+770 LYQEKATDKDKK

-796 DVANVQSIKIVEFVS
+796 DAANVQSIKIVEFVS

-817 QDLLNTPTIATDGS
+817 QNLLNTPTIDDS
-831 YTMTVKSTGAKATV
+831 YTMTVTSTGAKATV

-855 EVNGKTY
+855 EVNSKTY

>member
-1 MYNQFLV
+1 
-8 FLIYKFKVVIMNKK
+8 MNKK
-22 FLSAVLFGALMV
+22 FLSAVLFGALMA

-56 LSGVEATI
+56 LSSVEATI

-88 VTMSDGSSTTI
+88 VTMSDGSTTTI

-182 DENYAI
+182 DENYAV

-211 QLYVRNYISALDI
+211 QLYVRNNISYLNI
-224 NFAKAKSDIKWDG
+224 NFAKTKSDIKWDG

-295 ILSEATSRAVS
+295 ILSGATSRAVS

-361 TSQTLKFGIYD
+361 TSQTLQFGIYN
-372 ENGSFINGSFTGNIK
+372 ETGTFITRNIK
-387 TKAEEPLTIVTDV
+387 TKAEEPLTIVTSQ
-400 PKYLYDAYLTVADD
+400 PEYLYDAYLTVADD

-434 NEKAQGYIKFIVHYM
+434 NEKAQGKIKFIVHYM

-467 PYVWVWFGEEYE
+467 PYVWVWFGEEFE

-529 GANFSWRNNS
+529 GASISWLNS
-539 VVNVKWTYTDRNG
+539 STVEVKWTYTDKNG
-552 RTQEKIVS
+552 KTQEQNVS

-579 NINYYNFTAED
+579 NNNYYNCTVED

-600 FKQNYGSQLFEFGN
+600 FTQNYGNQLCEFGN

-672 DMNQMITAD
+672 DMSQMITAD
-681 ADCGMDFSDMKVA
+681 TDCNMYFGNMKVA
-694 EDSKGYINISNSSI
+694 EDSEDYIKITNYA
-708 VNLTSEG
+708 VVQLTNKG

-727 LKYLNRPIELD
+727 LNYLNRPIELD

-770 LYKKEATDKDKK
+770 LYQEKATDKDKK

-796 DVANVQSIKIVEFVS
+796 DAANVQSIKIVEFVS

-817 QDLLNTPTIATDGS
+817 QNLLNTPTIDNS
-831 YTMTVKSTGAKATV
+831 YAMTVTSTGAKATV

>member
-1 MYNQFLV
+1 
-8 FLIYKFKVVIMNKK
+8 MNKK

-579 NINYYNFTAED
+579 NNNYYNFTAED

-831 YTMTVKSTGAKATV
+831 YTMTVKPTGAKATV